1 MWGLGK
7 CVCSLK
13 IKLRV
18 YSCELDG
25 FWVLLLYG
33 LITNWKQ
40 ARLTWPRPIPN
51 SEHVYA
57 SLTDT
62 CGPRQSSDRLN
73 TSEIKNEEHKSFT
86 RTWKVVVFWVRR
98 RTRTDQ
104 RKVSHR
110 NRTQETSVMQ
120 VTCSRCFCVRACR
133 QVCGGGVVYKLPAA
147 GKVRVT
153 CSAPVPAPLWK
164 NIIQC
169 LLMSLFTYRS
179 AGQEPRVA
187 ERRSSTCRWVGH
199 YSHLRPLHSV
209 SSQPELLLLF
219 LFCCLLAGCLFL
231 AVCRVRAD
239 FSNHFQRNSIDA
251 RVVFRKHAVLMR
263 DCDV

>member
-40 ARLTWPRPIPN
+40 ARLTLPRPIPN

-104 RKVSHR
+104 RKVWHR
-110 NRTQETSVMQ
+110 NRTQETKIGRAIAAWCRWPAAGVF
-120 VTCSRCFCVRACR
+120 VCVRACR
-133 QVCGGGVVYKLPAA
+133 QVCGGGVAYKLPAA

-153 CSAPVPAPLWK
+153 CSAPVSAPLWK

-179 AGQEPRVA
+179 AGQKPRVA
-187 ERRSSTCRWVGH
+187 ERRSSTRRWVGH

-209 SSQPELLLLF
+209 SSQPELLLFFILLF
-219 LFCCLLAGCLFL
+219 VGWLVSGCVSRESRL
-231 AVCRVRAD
+231 
-239 FSNHFQRNSIDA
+239 Q
-251 RVVFRKHAVLMR
+251 
-263 DCDV
+263 

>member
-40 ARLTWPRPIPN
+40 ARLTLPRPIPN

-104 RKVSHR
+104 RKVWHR
-110 NRTQETSVMQ
+110 NRTQEIKIGRAIAAWCRWPAAGVF
-120 VTCSRCFCVRACR
+120 VCVRADR
-133 QVCGGGVVYKLPAA
+133 SVEGAWLINYLQQVRFGLPAA
-147 GKVRVT
+147 LQSLLRFGRTQFSVCWWVCSLIAQPVR
-153 CSAPVPAPLWK
+153 SPESQ
-164 NIIQC
+164 IIHPQV
-169 LLMSLFTYRS
+169 SRS
-179 AGQEPRVA
+179 
-187 ERRSSTCRWVGH
+187 
-199 YSHLRPLHSV
+199 
-209 SSQPELLLLF
+209 
-219 LFCCLLAGCLFL
+219 LLAPAASAQRLLTAWAAAFFYS
-231 AVCRVRAD
+231 AVCWLVGFWLCVAWEQTSVITSSETPSTLVL
-239 FSNHFQRNSIDA
+239 FSGN
-251 RVVFRKHAVLMR
+251 MR
-263 DCDV
+263 F

>member
-133 QVCGGGVVYKLPAA
+133 QVCGGGVAYKLPAA

-164 NIIQC
+164 NSVC
-169 LLMSLFTYRS
+169 WWVCSLIAQPVRS
-179 AGQEPRVA
+179 PESQSGDHPPAGESVITHTCGLCTASPHS
-187 ERRSSTCRWVGH
+187 RSCCCF
-199 YSHLRPLHSV
+199 
-209 SSQPELLLLF
+209 F

>member
-40 ARLTWPRPIPN
+40 ARLTLPRPIPN

-104 RKVSHR
+104 RKVWHR
-110 NRTQETSVMQ
+110 NRTQETKIGRAIAAWCRRPAAGVF
-120 VTCSRCFCVRACR
+120 VCVRADR
-133 QVCGGGVVYKLPAA
+133 SVEGAWLINYLQQVRFGLPAA
-147 GKVRVT
+147 LQ
-153 CSAPVPAPLWK
+153 S
-164 NIIQC
+164 
-169 LLMSLFTYRS
+169 LLRFGRT
-179 AGQEPRVA
+179 
-187 ERRSSTCRWVGH
+187 
-199 YSHLRPLHSV
+199 
-209 SSQPELLLLF
+209 
-219 LFCCLLAGCLFL
+219 
-231 AVCRVRAD
+231 
-239 FSNHFQRNSIDA
+239 
-251 RVVFRKHAVLMR
+251 
-263 DCDV
+263 